1 MAPSSYRDQ
10 ARFLHQLG
18 FVALE
23 EVPPVAEVAAVS
35 RASGAARV
43 PPVEVSARARS
54 LAVPGAAAPPVR
66 REALPPI
73 SAKGALP
80 PEGRVAELTKI
91 ADEIAKC
98 TACML
103 CNGRTQ
109 TVPGVGDPMAG
120 LMFIGEGPGADEDR
134 TGIPFVGAAGKLLT
148 KIIEAMQFTREEVY
162 IANIVK
168 CRPPGNR
175 PPMPEEMATCIPFLE
190 RQIEVLRPRVI
201 VTLGMTA
208 LRGLFPTAELP
219 GITKARGKW
228 MDYRGIEVMPTLH
241 PAYLLRNPS
250 AKKDVWA
257 DMQVVM
263 AKFGKTP

>member
-1 MAPSSYRDQ
+1 MSPSPLRDQ

-23 EVPPVAEVAAVS
+23 EIPPFPAAESKPAAQQRSAPVAA
-35 RASGAARV
+35 
-43 PPVEVSARARS
+43 PQKQVSAR
-54 LAVPGAAAPPVR
+54 PTAAPAPALKRAV
-66 REALPPI
+66 LPPL
-73 SAKGALP
+73 SAEKSLP
-80 PEGRVAELTKI
+80 KEAREKELAKI
-91 ADEIAKC
+91 AAEIAGC
-98 TACML
+98 RGCVL
-103 CNGRTQ
+103 CDGRTQ
-109 TVPGVGDPMAG
+109 TVPGVGDPMAE
-120 LMFIGEGPGADEDR
+120 LMFIGEGPGSDEDK

-148 KIIEAMQFTREEVY
+148 KIIEAMKFTREEVF

-175 PPMPEEMATCIPFLE
+175 PPLPEEMATCIPFLE
-190 RQIEVLRPRVI
+190 RQIAVVRPKVI

-208 LRGLFPTAELP
+208 LKGLFPDANLP
-219 GITKARGKW
+219 GITKARGSW
-228 MDYRGIEVMPTLH
+228 MDYRGVEVMPTLH
-241 PAYLLRNPS
+241 PAYLLRSPS